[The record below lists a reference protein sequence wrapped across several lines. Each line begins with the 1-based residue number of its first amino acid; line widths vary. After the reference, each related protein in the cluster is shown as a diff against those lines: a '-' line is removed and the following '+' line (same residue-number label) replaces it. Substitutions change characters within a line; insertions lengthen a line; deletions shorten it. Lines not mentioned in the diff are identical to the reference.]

1 MKTLG
6 PDYFGNIVAVD
17 FGRFGPWPNDAL
29 LAQVGALRRL
39 EYLALGYRGVLTGQG
54 LKRLQGLTRLKTL
67 SSFHTQFSGSDLAG
81 FAKMVELEHLPIREI
96 QCSDDDLA
104 HLTELTRL
112 KSLYLAGEPHHERGA
127 RPPRRD
133 DRHGGPDPA
142 RHQRHEPGTDPRH
155 DAFEIPQR
163 RRLTDRRRRPG
174 TGRPHSRVLSC
185 SNSVTPGS
193 PITAWPRYPGCR
205 SLGLDLDR
213 TQIGDS
219 GLNLLCDFPAITQL
233 RLTHTDVTDSGLAA
247 VADKLNA
254 GTCWILGISGVRLT
268 GAGMKSLSERLTHTQ
283 LIGDGRVYH
292 IGPRATV
299 NRKPTAV
306 DEEMP
311 Q

>member
-1 MKTLG
+1 M
-6 PDYFGNIVAVD
+6 
-17 FGRFGPWPNDAL
+17 
-29 LAQVGALRRL
+29 
-39 EYLALGYRGVLTGQG
+39 
-54 LKRLQGLTRLKTL
+54 TRLK
-67 SSFHTQFSGSDLAG
+67 
-81 FAKMVELEHLPIREI
+81 
-96 QCSDDDLA
+96 
-104 HLTELTRL
+104 
-112 KSLYLAGEPHHERGA
+112 YLN
-127 RPPRRD
+127 
-133 DRHGGPDPA
+133 
-142 RHQRHEPGTDPRH
+142 
-155 DAFEIPQR
+155 
-163 RRLTDRRRRPG
+163 
-174 TGRPHSRVLSC
+174 V
-185 SNSVTPGS
+185 VGS
-193 PITAWPRYPGCR
+193 PIDDAGLKPVGAFR
-205 SLGLDLDR
+205 SLELLELGHTRITDHGLAAISRLPVLGALDLDR

-299 NRKPTAV
+299 NRKPTVV